1 MDKETKVNSSHEL
14 IKSRHESTKSRL
26 DLTNQNLWLTFSSW
40 SAELCFS
47 KKMIIYQGN
56 TDYF

>member
-26 DLTNQNLWLTFSSW
+26 DLTNQNLWLTFGCSRVDVSLRYRGGLW
-40 SAELCFS
+40 HGL
-47 KKMIIYQGN
+47 
-56 TDYF
+56 